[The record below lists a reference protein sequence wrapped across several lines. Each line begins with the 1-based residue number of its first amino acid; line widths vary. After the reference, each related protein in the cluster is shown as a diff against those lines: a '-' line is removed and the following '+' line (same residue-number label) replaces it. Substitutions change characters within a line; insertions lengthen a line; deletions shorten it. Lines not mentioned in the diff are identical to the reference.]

1 MATPD
6 DLAKRAHTLFT
17 RAMDEDDAARAD
29 FIRAQTPHDP
39 ALRDRVLALVAA
51 VAGASDFLS
60 APALGASITD
70 PLPLPDAVGN
80 YLVVGVLG
88 TGGMATVYEAIQE
101 QPKRRVA
108 LKVLHQSLLDS
119 EAYARFRFETETLAR
134 LQHPGIAQIYESGT
148 ARLGHGAAVPFFAME
163 LVIDATPITEF
174 ARRRG
179 LSLRERLEMA
189 TLVCDAVHYGH
200 QQGVIHR
207 DIKPANVLVDHEGRA
222 RVIDFGIARAIE
234 PHGAALTSAISGPSL
249 MGTLNAMSPE
259 QCTSATSVDVRTDV
273 YSLGVLLYEL
283 IADRPPH
290 DLSRDTLPSAIKKI
304 TDEHPEPVSTHC
316 PAARGDLDA
325 IIAMAMAKDRER
337 RYSTAADL
345 AADLRRF
352 LAHQSVIA
360 RHATTL
366 ERVVRFAKRNKPLA
380 AALASSVAILIG
392 GVVVSSVFAYRAATA
407 RDAALER
414 ERDLEIVTEFQESL
428 LRDVNMQLLGD
439 TLKASMRDSIQRAA
453 SLESP
458 DAAEA
463 ALLDWDKSATR
474 VNFTSVA
481 IASFKESVLN
491 RYAASIRTQFAD
503 RPVLRA
509 RLLQRL
515 AGTMNTL
522 GFYGEAEPLL
532 KDALEA
538 RIASFGKEHAD
549 TLQTMGVLGNILTTL
564 GRFDE
569 ARALVSEAF
578 EISRRV
584 HGPDDRDTLRLATTL
599 GGVLRRM
606 GRLDEC
612 EHIWTDTMAR
622 LRATAGDDD
631 PSTMRLLNNMGV
643 LFAVRGDN
651 AKAEA
656 CWRELLERRKR
667 LQGEDH
673 ADYRGSLGNLA
684 VLLQDQGRLAEAKE
698 LFETE
703 LASVRRAQGDSSAD
717 ALLSMGRLASLL
729 EDMGDLQGAEPLMR
743 QCVEGR
749 RATLGDE
756 HIDTFRSSLLFGV
769 LLGKRG
775 QFDEARALLQGTQAT
790 HAKLHGRDSAQATL
804 SSVALADVLIRAGER
819 DQSLSLARDA
829 LARAKTVDGVHHE
842 MLGQF
847 LANLGQSMAEAGLN
861 DDAKAVLMQGYALL
875 AQAIGPDHPRTR
887 AAAAHMKGLLDRHR
901 AEPASA
907 SDDAE
912 AALWRARAGGSQS
925 P

>member
-1 MATPD
+1 MAMHD
-6 DLAKRAHTLFT
+6 ELASKAHALFT

-29 FIRAQTPHDP
+29 FVRGETTHDP
-39 ALRDRVLALVAA
+39 ALRERVLALLAA
-51 VAGASDFLS
+51 TANADAFLD
-60 APALGASITD
+60 APALGGGFNE
-70 PLPLPDAVGN
+70 PLAMPDAVGN
-80 YLVVGVLG
+80 YLVIGVLG
-88 TGGMATVYEAIQE
+88 SGGMATVYEAVQE

-108 LKVLHQSLLDS
+108 LKVLHQSLIDS

-179 LSLRERLEMA
+179 LSLRERMEMA

-200 QQGVIHR
+200 QHGVIHR

-259 QCTSATSVDVRTDV
+259 QCTNATNVDVRTDL

-283 IADRPPH
+283 IADRTPH

-304 TDEHPEPVSTHC
+304 TDEHPEPVSAHC

-325 IIAMAMAKDRER
+325 IIAMAMAKERER

-345 AADLRRF
+345 SADLRRH

-360 RHATTL
+360 RHATPL
-366 ERVVRFAKRNKPLA
+366 ERVARFAKRNKPLA
-380 AALASSVAILIG
+380 AALASSVLLLIG

-458 DAAEA
+458 DAAQG
-463 ALLDWDKSATR
+463 ALLDWDKSAAR
-474 VNFTSVA
+474 GHFTSVA

-503 RPVLRA
+503 RPILRA

-522 GFYGEAEPLL
+522 GFYAEAEPLL

-538 RIASFGKEHAD
+538 RIASLGKEHAD
-549 TLQTMGVLGNILTTL
+549 TLQTMGVLSNVLATL

-569 ARALVSEAF
+569 SHALVSEAF
-578 EISRRV
+578 EISRRA

-606 GRLDEC
+606 GKLDEC
-612 EHIWTDTMAR
+612 ERVWTDTMER
-622 LRATAGDDD
+622 LRRTVGDDD
-631 PSTMRLLNNMGV
+631 PSTLRLLNNMGV
-643 LFAVRGDN
+643 LHAVRGDN

-656 CWRELLERRKR
+656 CWRELLARRKR

-698 LFETE
+698 LFELE
-703 LASVRRAQGDSSAD
+703 LASVRRVQGDSSAD

-729 EDMGDLQGAEPLMR
+729 EEMGDLQGAEPLMR
-743 QCVEGR
+743 QCFEGR
-749 RATLGDE
+749 RATLGEE
-756 HIDTFRSSLLFGV
+756 HVDTFRSSLLFGV
-769 LLGKRG
+769 LLSKRG
-775 QFDEARALLQGTQAT
+775 QVDEARTLLQGTRATQAR
-790 HAKLHGRDSAQATL
+790 LHGSDSAQVTL

-819 DQSLSLARDA
+819 DHSLSLARDA
-829 LARAKTVDGVHHE
+829 LDRVKTIDSAHQE
-842 MLGQF
+842 LLGQF
-847 LANLGQSMAEAGLN
+847 LAHLGKSMADAGL
-861 DDAKAVLMQGYALL
+861 DGDASATLTQGYTLL

-887 AAAAHMKGLLDRHR
+887 AAAAHMADLLERHR
-901 AEPASA
+901 AEPANA
-907 SDDAE
+907 DRDADSRM
-912 AALWRARAGGSQS
+912 WRERAGGSPS

>member
-1 MATPD
+1 MAMPA
-6 DLAKRAHTLFT
+6 DLARKAHALFT
-17 RAMDEDDAARAD
+17 RAMEEDDAARAA
-29 FIRAQTPHDP
+29 FVHAQTINDP
-39 ALRDRVLALVAA
+39 ALRERVLALLAA
-51 VAGASDFLS
+51 SASADAFLD
-60 APALGASITD
+60 APALGGGFNE
-70 PLPLPDAVGN
+70 PLAMPDAVGT
-80 YLVVGVLG
+80 YLVIGVLG
-88 TGGMATVYEAIQE
+88 SGGMATVYEAVQE

-163 LVIDATPITEF
+163 LVVDATPITEF

-179 LSLRERLEMA
+179 LSLRERIEMA
-189 TLVCDAVHYGH
+189 ALVCDAVHYGH
-200 QQGVIHR
+200 QHGVIHR

-234 PHGAALTSAISGPSL
+234 PHGGALTSAISGPSL

-259 QCTSATSVDVRTDV
+259 QCTNATNVDVRTDV

-283 IADRPPH
+283 VADRTPH
-290 DLSRDTLPSAIKKI
+290 DLSRDTLPTAINKI
-304 TDEHPEPVSTHC
+304 TNEQPQPVSTHS

-325 IIAMAMAKDRER
+325 IIAMAMAKERDR

-345 AADLRRF
+345 AADLRRY

-360 RHATTL
+360 RHATAIERTL
-366 ERVVRFAKRNKPLA
+366 RFAKRNKPLA
-380 AALASSVAILIG
+380 AALATSVMLLIG
-392 GVVVSSVFAYRAATA
+392 GVVVSSIFAYRAAIA

-439 TLKASMRDSIQRAA
+439 TLKASIKESIKRSAL
-453 SLESP
+453 LESP
-458 DAAEA
+458 DAVED
-463 ALLDWDKSATR
+463 ALRDWENSASR

-503 RPVLRA
+503 RPILRA

-522 GFYGEAEPLL
+522 GFYAEAEPLL
-532 KDALEA
+532 RDALEA
-538 RIASFGKEHAD
+538 RIATLGKEHAD
-549 TLQTMGVLGNILTTL
+549 SLQTMGVLSNVLSTL

-569 ARALVSEAF
+569 AHALVSEAF
-578 EISRRV
+578 EISHRV
-584 HGPDDRDTLRLATTL
+584 HGPDDRDTLRLGTTL

-606 GRLDEC
+606 GKLDEC
-612 EHIWTDTMAR
+612 ERVWTDTMER
-622 LRATAGDDD
+622 LRRTVGDDD
-631 PSTMRLLNNMGV
+631 PSTLRLLNNMGV
-643 LFAVRGDN
+643 LYAVRGDN

-698 LFETE
+698 LFELE

-729 EDMGDLQGAEPLMR
+729 EDLGDLQGAEALMR
-743 QCVEGR
+743 QCVDGR
-749 RATLGDE
+749 RAALGDN
-756 HIDTFRSSLLFGV
+756 HIDTFRSSLLLGV

-775 QFDEARALLQGTQAT
+775 HFDEARTLLQSTLATQT
-790 HAKLHGRDSAQATL
+790 TLHGRDSAEASL
-804 SSVALADVLIRAGER
+804 ASVALAHVLVRAGER
-819 DQSLSLARDA
+819 EQSVVLAREA
-829 LARAKTVDGVHHE
+829 LARADSSDRVHHE

-847 LANLGQSMAEAGLN
+847 LANLGQAMAEAGLVE
-861 DDAKAVLMQGYALL
+861 DAKATLSKGYALL

-887 AAAAHMKGLLDRHR
+887 AAAAHIVAVLASHR
-901 AEPASA
+901 GTRSISES
-907 SDDAE
+907 DAE
-912 AALWRARAGGSQS
+912 ERLWRARADGT
-925 P
+925 PPP